1 MPIWTYENL
10 FSFLQDDLNGEIG
23 EKTTLENITEQ
34 GNKAVIVSAKL
45 SEKSAENSEGGTFDT
60 HTENGKND
68 LVNSNAENKEHG
80 DTEVNSEDLTKSKE
94 KLTNG
99 ALNEPNTENSE
110 LTYSQTKEEND
121 LDNNERPDTSET
133 DKDYEK
139 LKDTQEH
146 NDVNSANSSIEEKD
160 QSLSAEVKKNIVEN
174 VLSRYIQHVQDAKK
188 QSIEVSNGTSIA
200 KTFQGSASLSQGDY
214 LECKAAP
221 TDVPDSILSDAQ
233 SEVIGSEND
242 STACVQK
249 GPPEKSN
256 NNESTTEQN
265 LQPPDISEKQM
276 EIAPHLESVE
286 QSSECKVTE
295 ELKVYDTDIKPPKT
309 DMQNDDECPLLEP
322 EVPMETDSPDL
333 DSSISKDDH
342 LGNKA
347 DQMDYQA
354 NDSFSNAD
362 IITKNIEQEE
372 LVSKMQVEEKNDKT
386 ESEATIIKISPTEN
400 SDNEK
405 ANSLDH
411 SKIPENTD
419 NQKEKEKVIIYHED
433 TVRFIEKSEVIGQS
447 CDKKNNANDV
457 KEAKPNSGEILKVD
471 VNLMATSSSCVT
483 SPSIPA
489 LVSNKVTL
497 AGKKSPEPF
506 NKPRSQKLDELLS
519 KIATKAS
526 SNLDIPKKAKA
537 RKSFSN
543 TGPAIEKAV
552 ISNMPVSTASI
563 TSLTF
568 NVKMLEKQGVLD
580 IPKTQNKRKA
590 FEPFKLKVKQT
601 DKVDKSP
608 VKVSPIRSPV
618 KSPKDSPFFNT
629 SKVIKGRR
637 RKKKKMGSYMLP
649 SEKKA
654 RERVIKS
661 KERKKASEE
670 RQLTDDEKIDVRSKL
685 SEKVN
690 RQSKMSDK
698 NNSNSKMDCSDH
710 NTQTESLSES
720 ELWQHRKSP
729 LSPKSA
735 KSVDNE
741 LKTPPK
747 QQNALDMLTKNSK
760 LSFSVSPNQN
770 LKKARKTVRPG
781 VDKNSQIRTLDS
793 FLTGGSYPQ
802 ISSAIQQ
809 VGYHVCPRYSDFL
822 FSPSYKIRQGLL
834 TTSCHQT
841 FRFIA
846 SRLAL

>member
-1 MPIWTYENL
+1 M
-10 FSFLQDDLNGEIG
+10 QDELNGEIG

-34 GNKAVIVSAKL
+34 GNKTVIASAII
-45 SEKSAENSEGGTFDT
+45 SEKRAENSEGGTFDT
-60 HTENGKND
+60 YTENGKID

-146 NDVNSANSSIEEKD
+146 KDVKLKDAQEHKDVNSGNSSTKEKD

-200 KTFQGSASLSQGDY
+200 KTFQGSTGLSQGDN
-214 LECKAAP
+214 LEECKAAP

-233 SEVIGSEND
+233 SEVIGSEDD

-256 NNESTTEQN
+256 NYESTIEQN
-265 LQPPDISEKQM
+265 SQPPDISEKQS
-276 EIAPHLESVE
+276 ETAPHLESVE

-295 ELKVYDTDIKPPKT
+295 ELKVYHTDIKPPKT

-322 EVPMETDSPDL
+322 EVPMETDSSDLNVEL
-333 DSSISKDDH
+333 DSSVSKDDY

-362 IITKNIEQEE
+362 KITKNIGQEE
-372 LVSKMQVEEKNDKT
+372 LVSKMQVEEEKNDKT
-386 ESEATIIKISPTEN
+386 ESEATIIKILSTEN
-400 SDNEK
+400 SDSEK
-405 ANSLDH
+405 VNNLDH
-411 SKIPENTD
+411 SKTPENTD
-419 NQKEKEKVIIYHED
+419 NQNEKEKVIIYHED
-433 TVRFIEKSEVIGQS
+433 TVRFIEKSEVIGQR
-447 CDKKNNANDV
+447 CDKKNNANNV
-457 KEAKPNSGEILKVD
+457 KGAEPNSGEILKVD

-690 RQSKMSDK
+690 RQSKMSEK

-720 ELWQHRKSP
+720 ELLQHRKSP

-735 KSVDNE
+735 KSVGDE

-747 QQNALDMLTKNSK
+747 QQSALDMLTKNSK

-793 FLTGGSYPQ
+793 FLQGGSYPQ
-802 ISSAIQQ
+802 ISTAIQQ
-809 VGYHVCPRYSDFL
+809 VGYHVCPRYLDF
-822 FSPSYKIRQGLL
+822 FF
-834 TTSCHQT
+834 HQA
-841 FRFIA
+841 IK
-846 SRLAL
+846 LGEVC

>member
-1 MPIWTYENL
+1 MPICRIWTYENL
-10 FSFLQDDLNGEIG
+10 FSFLQDELNGEIG

-34 GNKAVIVSAKL
+34 GNKAVIVSAII

-68 LVNSNAENKEHG
+68 LVNSNAGNKEHD
-80 DTEVNSEDLTKSKE
+80 DTEINSEDLTKSVE

-99 ALNEPNTENSE
+99 ALNEPNTENAE
-110 LTYSQTKEEND
+110 LVYSQTKEEND

-146 NDVNSANSSIEEKD
+146 KDINSANSLTEKKD

-174 VLSRYIQHVQDAKK
+174 VLSRYIQHVQDTKK

-200 KTFQGSASLSQGDY
+200 KTFQGSTGLSQGDN
-214 LECKAAP
+214 LEECKAAP
-221 TDVPDSILSDAQ
+221 TDVPDSILGDAQ
-233 SEVIGSEND
+233 SEVIGYEND

-249 GPPEKSN
+249 GSPEN
-256 NNESTTEQN
+256 YESTTEQN
-265 LQPPDISEKQM
+265 SQPPDISEKLM

-333 DSSISKDDH
+333 NVELDSSISKDDR

-347 DQMDYQA
+347 DQMDYTA

-362 IITKNIEQEE
+362 IITKNIGQEE
-372 LVSKMQVEEKNDKT
+372 LVSKMQVEEENDKT
-386 ESEATIIKISPTEN
+386 KSEATIIKISPTEN

-405 ANSLDH
+405 VNSLDH

-419 NQKEKEKVIIYHED
+419 NQNEKEKIIIYHED

-447 CDKKNNANDV
+447 CDKKNNANDL
-457 KEAKPNSGEILKVD
+457 KQAEPNSGEILKVD

-483 SPSIPA
+483 SPSVPA

-670 RQLTDDEKIDVRSKL
+670 RQLTDDEKIEVRSKQ

-690 RQSKMSDK
+690 RQSKMSDN

-710 NTQTESLSES
+710 NTQTENLSES
-720 ELWQHRKSP
+720 ELWKHRKSP

-802 ISSAIQQ
+802 ISTAIQQ

-822 FSPSYKIRQGLL
+822 F
-834 TTSCHQT
+834 HQT
-841 FRFIA
+841 
-846 SRLAL
+846 LKLGEVC